1 MTDARATSW
10 TEFAGRPPA
19 ELYLLGIGLLA
30 CMAILIRKPVLG
42 LDQFYYPKEFALS
55 LFACSAAVACAV
67 RARGLPLGRSDLP
80 LIGFLAWSA
89 LACLSATNPWWALRA
104 LGVTV
109 SGLAV
114 FWVAGS
120 LRHRGFGPLLTAS
133 IATAVVAVAAA
144 ALLEAYGVLP
154 RLSVGSRAPG
164 GILGNRNA
172 MAHLLVLGLPAFL
185 VYALRVR
192 TKAGVLAAAAA
203 LMGIFAALV
212 LSRTRNAW
220 AAGFALTASTALG
233 VWLAR
238 SVVERIV
245 SRRRLAVLA
254 LAAAVGAGTAVSLP
268 NQLTWK
274 SANPYRDSLQG
285 IVDFD
290 SGSGRARLLQYATT
304 LRIVRDHPLTGVGP
318 GNWAVRY
325 PEYVAPDDPTLFP
338 PTGSVPVWRFPQGDW
353 LGFAA
358 EVGIPGLVLL
368 LFAGWQLARWSWS
381 RIRRSDDPDVVLRAL
396 GLQATL
402 TGLGV
407 IGAFDPVLRTPAAA
421 FLVFASLGTLA
432 DPPRR
437 LLIRLP
443 AWRARLWTS
452 LVMSAMVPCVI
463 QSAGQLWAASL
474 FGTRDVTRLRQATL
488 IYPGDYLSQLFLA
501 QEWVARNRCDLA
513 RPHIEI
519 ADSLYPSAP
528 APDRLRIYCAQGRWQ
543 GTS

>member
-1 MTDARATSW
+1 
-10 TEFAGRPPA
+10 
-19 ELYLLGIGLLA
+19 LYLLGIGLLA
-30 CMAILIRKPVLG
+30 CMAILIPQPVLG

-55 LFACSAAVACAV
+55 LFACGAAAACAV
-67 RARGLPLGRSDLP
+67 RARELTVRPIDLA

-109 SGLAV
+109 AGLAI
-114 FWVAGS
+114 FWVADS
-120 LRHRGFGPLLTAS
+120 LRRRGFGAVLTAL

-144 ALLEAYGVLP
+144 ALLEAYGVSP

-185 VYALRVR
+185 VYAVRVR

-203 LMGIFAALV
+203 LMGIVAALV

-220 AAGFALTASTALG
+220 AAGFALTGSTALG

-238 SVVERIV
+238 SVVGRIV

-254 LAAAVGAGTAVSLP
+254 IAAAVGVVAAVSLP
-268 NQLTWK
+268 NRLSWK
-274 SANPYRDSLQG
+274 SGNPYLDSLQR
-285 IVDFD
+285 ILDLD
-290 SGSGRARLLQYATT
+290 SGSGRGRLLQYVNT
-304 LRIVRDHPLTGVGP
+304 LRIIRDHPLTGVGP

-325 PEYVAPDDPTLFP
+325 PEYVAPGDPTLFR
-338 PTGSVPVWRFPQGDW
+338 PTGSVPIWRFPQGDW

-368 LFAGWQLARWSWS
+368 LLAGWHLARWSWS
-381 RIRRSDDPDVVLRAL
+381 SIRRSDDPEVVLRAL

-402 TGLGV
+402 TGLAV
-407 IGAFDPVLRTPAAA
+407 IGALDPVLRTPAAA

-432 DPPRR
+432 GPPRR

-452 LVMSAMVPCVI
+452 VVMSAMVPCVI

-474 FGTRDVTRLRQATL
+474 FGTRDVAQLRQATL

-513 RPHIEI
+513 RPHIEL

-528 APDRLRIYCAQGRWQ
+528 APDRLRIHCAQGRWQ
-543 GTS
+543 GTP